1 MAEKSRRRAALKS
14 LHGKRFPGESTEY
27 RAARD
32 RLLREEIALRRSIE
46 AAAKLRR
53 ALPPGGPVPHDYLFE
68 EGSPDLAENQTVRQ
82 VRMSEL
88 FRPGCTSLVVYS
100 FMYGPKMEVPCPMC
114 TSILDSLNGAA
125 PHVAQRA
132 SLVVVAKS
140 PIHRIRAFARG
151 RGWRNLRLLSSADN
165 SYQRDYHGE
174 DEKGGQW
181 PILNVF
187 VKRDGTL
194 RHFWASELLF
204 TPADPGQNQRPV
216 DLIWPLWN
224 VLDTTPEGRGKDWLP
239 KLSYG

>member
-1 MAEKSRRRAALKS
+1 MAEKAKRRTALKS
-14 LHGKRFPGESTEY
+14 IHGKRFPGESAEY

-32 RLLREEIALRRSIE
+32 RLLREEMELRRSVEAVAALRRG
-46 AAAKLRR
+46 
-53 ALPPGGPVPHDYLFE
+53 LPPGGPVPQDYLFE
-68 EGSPDLAENQTVRQ
+68 EGSPDLTENQTVRQ

-88 FRPGCTSLVVYS
+88 FRSWTSLVVYS
-100 FMYGPKMEVPCPMC
+100 FMYGPKMEVPCPSC
-114 TSILDSLNGAA
+114 TSILDGLNGSA
-125 PHVAQRA
+125 PHVAQRVN
-132 SLVVVAKS
+132 LVVVAKS

-165 SYQRDYHGE
+165 NYNRDYHGE
-174 DEKGGQW
+174 DEKGAQW

-187 VKRDGTL
+187 VKRDGVI

-204 TPADPGQNQRPV
+204 APADPGQNQRHV

-224 VLDTTPEGRGKDWLP
+224 VLDATPEGRGKDWHP